1 MKNYQDALD
10 RMNKGAVEYVRGIPV
25 VKVFQQTVKSFHT
38 FRESILAYKEFA
50 SAYVRLCT
58 PPQVAQLVAI
68 NSTFAVLVPAG
79 ILLAQ
84 NAGDFGLFLS
94 DFLFYVIFSA
104 LTTMMMTKVMY
115 SSQAIT
121 EAQDAVMR
129 IEGILSAPCM
139 PEVSSGEKHN
149 EETAKDVSLG
159 EPTKVNECQNA
170 KVGLYRGGVEHN
182 TDIRGAIAKSIKNK
196 KGDDI
201 CFDSVVFSYPG
212 SSEPALKN
220 LTLYVPSGSTVALV
234 GPSGGGKSTAA
245 SLVPR
250 FWDVDK
256 GSVRIG
262 GADVREIPS
271 KEVMKRIAFVF
282 QNDKLFKQS
291 LADNIKAARPDAT
304 REEVEA
310 AAHAA
315 QCDDIIAKFP
325 QGLDTIVGTK
335 GVYLSGGEQQ
345 RIALAR
351 AILKDAPI
359 IVLDEA
365 TAFADP
371 ENEALIQKA
380 LSVLTQ
386 GKTVLMIAHRLTTV
400 VGADC
405 IYVID
410 KGELVEQGSHQE
422 LIEKDG
428 LYARMWTDYRQSA
441 SWRIEGKGVA
451 DVA

>member
-1 MKNYQDALD
+1 
-10 RMNKGAVEYVRGIPV
+10 MNPTAAEI
-25 VKVFQQTVKSFHT
+25 SL
-38 FRESILAYKEFA
+38 RESSVSVSNLHARSIRRSRTY
-50 SAYVRLCT
+50 C
-58 PPQVAQLVAI
+58 I
-68 NSTFAVLVPAG
+68 G
-79 ILLAQ
+79 
-84 NAGDFGLFLS
+84 
-94 DFLFYVIFSA
+94 VICS
-104 LTTMMMTKVMY
+104 
-115 SSQAIT
+115 I
-121 EAQDAVMR
+121 
-129 IEGILSAPCM
+129 
-139 PEVSSGEKHN
+139 
-149 EETAKDVSLG
+149 SL
-159 EPTKVNECQNA
+159 
-170 KVGLYRGGVEHN
+170 VGLYRGGVEHN
-182 TDIRGAIAKSIKNK
+182 TGIRGAIAKSIKNK

-201 CFDSVVFSYPG
+201 CFDAVVFSYPG

-250 FWDVDK
+250 FWDADK

>member
-1 MKNYQDALD
+1 
-10 RMNKGAVEYVRGIPV
+10 MNPTAAEI
-25 VKVFQQTVKSFHT
+25 SL
-38 FRESILAYKEFA
+38 RESSVSVSNLHARSIRCSRTY
-50 SAYVRLCT
+50 C
-58 PPQVAQLVAI
+58 I
-68 NSTFAVLVPAG
+68 G
-79 ILLAQ
+79 
-84 NAGDFGLFLS
+84 
-94 DFLFYVIFSA
+94 VICS
-104 LTTMMMTKVMY
+104 
-115 SSQAIT
+115 I
-121 EAQDAVMR
+121 
-129 IEGILSAPCM
+129 
-139 PEVSSGEKHN
+139 
-149 EETAKDVSLG
+149 SL
-159 EPTKVNECQNA
+159 
-170 KVGLYRGGVEHN
+170 VGLYRGGVEHN

-201 CFDSVVFSYPG
+201 CFDSVVFSYLG

-371 ENEALIQKA
+371 ENEVLIQKA